1 MGIWPRAQARGP
13 PQQGQGCSGAFGS
26 SGLALAALMASI
38 GMRGT
43 ASSSRIRAILRDTG
57 LAGEKAVVADAVEA
71 RWQDM
76 HQEAADE
83 LVGVE
88 RHQLVVSLGAFEAVI
103 LPLEGDVLVVERRSS
118 VVR

>member
-1 MGIWPRAQARGP
+1 
-13 PQQGQGCSGAFGS
+13 
-26 SGLALAALMASI
+26 
-38 GMRGT
+38 MRGT
-43 ASSSRIRAILRDTG
+43 ASSIADTCDIAGAG
-57 LAGEKAVVADAVEA
+57 LAGEKAVVAHAVEA

-103 LPLEGDVLVVERRSS
+103 LPLEGDVLVNTPIGISAS
-118 VVR
+118 FLTWG